1 MTNKY
6 AMNEQELDMVA
17 GGISG
22 QQIAQ
27 IGEKLY
33 RVGKKLWDFFHKH

>member
-1 MTNKY
+1 MTKKQ

-27 IGEKLY
+27 IGEKIF

>member
-1 MTNKY
+1 MTNKQ

-27 IGEKLY
+27 IGEKIF